1 MINFKTKSKI
11 TLNLIYHSLTWIN
24 RHNQLY
30 KNKKKNK
37 LNNWINLFQ
46 SIHFPNK
53 TRPQTHLIIWIC
65 HFIKIYNHNQ
75 IYQCSHKA
83 YSHSMIISQIYI
95 IYNNKYQLTNK
106 TLRIKFRSKIFK
118 IIRYPLDLINNNR
131 WGKISSLN
139 NSNKNKN
146 KNGKKLKKKKKK
158 FKICNNSKFQYKI
171 KISIC
176 NNSNNSTYL
185 SHHTHLCQAIS
196 KMLILVLINKILWFM
211 HLTQVNSKIKYLWW
225 QHNPTKV

>member
-1 MINFKTKSKI
+1 
-11 TLNLIYHSLTWIN
+11 
-24 RHNQLY
+24 
-30 KNKKKNK
+30 
-37 LNNWINLFQ
+37 
-46 SIHFPNK
+46 
-53 TRPQTHLIIWIC
+53 
-65 HFIKIYNHNQ
+65 
-75 IYQCSHKA
+75 
-83 YSHSMIISQIYI
+83 MIISQIYI

-185 SHHTHLCQAIS
+185 SHHTHLCLAIS
-196 KMLILVLINKILWFM
+196 KMLILMLINKILWFM

-225 QHNPTKV
+225 LHNPTKV

>member
-1 MINFKTKSKI
+1 
-11 TLNLIYHSLTWIN
+11 
-24 RHNQLY
+24 
-30 KNKKKNK
+30 
-37 LNNWINLFQ
+37 
-46 SIHFPNK
+46 
-53 TRPQTHLIIWIC
+53 
-65 HFIKIYNHNQ
+65 
-75 IYQCSHKA
+75 
-83 YSHSMIISQIYI
+83 MIISQIYI

-146 KNGKKLKKKKKK
+146 KNGKKLKRKKKK

-225 QHNPTKV
+225 LHNPTKV